1 MSIHVKHE
9 QGLPGRCLAVSIH
22 DIKPGKTGPS
32 SPHTNDVMFVCFGFL
47 LDIGLADGRNIL
59 TDQRPTGGSVSGE
72 TITGNVCVG
81 VYVGGL
87 QGRNT

>member
-1 MSIHVKHE
+1 
-9 QGLPGRCLAVSIH
+9 
-22 DIKPGKTGPS
+22 
-32 SPHTNDVMFVCFGFL
+32 MFVCFGFL